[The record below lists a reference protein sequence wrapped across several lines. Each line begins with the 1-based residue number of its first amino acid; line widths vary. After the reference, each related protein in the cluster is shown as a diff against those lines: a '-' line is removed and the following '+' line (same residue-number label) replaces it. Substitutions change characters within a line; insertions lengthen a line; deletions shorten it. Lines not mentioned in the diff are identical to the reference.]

1 MVSIL
6 SSYDEVPE
14 GYRKVYIRMR
24 SIERSKLQDLIKELQ
39 SKAELLYM
47 VDHTENI
54 REIFAEKI
62 NNAPN

>member
-6 SSYDEVPE
+6 SSYDDVPQ

-24 SIERSKLQDLIKELQ
+24 RIERSEIQKLIQELE
-39 SKAELLYM
+39 SKAGLLYM

-62 NNAPN
+62 K